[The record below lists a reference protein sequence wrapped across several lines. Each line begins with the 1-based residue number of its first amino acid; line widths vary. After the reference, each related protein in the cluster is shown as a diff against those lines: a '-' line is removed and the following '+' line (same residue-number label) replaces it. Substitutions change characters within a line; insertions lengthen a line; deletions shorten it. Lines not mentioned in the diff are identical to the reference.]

1 MRRAYA
7 AALSSATIL
16 MTAATA
22 IAAQGDWYVRGE
34 GGYVFGGDTFDG
46 DIFVPGD
53 HDASTDGGW
62 RAAVAAGYLVESD
75 LRVEVEVAYSDRDT
89 DDGQLFGSALPT
101 VSGSIS
107 ALMVTANLVWDIPHK
122 LFGAQPFVG
131 AGVGMLHVDADYTS
145 FDAATI
151 TIDDTDSEA
160 VGKVF
165 AGVAYPI
172 GNNLEATFTYQY
184 AGSFNDLDFPAG
196 PALAPTLGIFRTDY
210 DEHSLSLGIR
220 FTM

>member
-1 MRRAYA
+1 MKRAF
-7 AALSSATIL
+7 AALLSTAAIL
-16 MTAATA
+16 MTTATA

-53 HDASTDGGW
+53 HDVSTDGGW
-62 RAAVAAGYLVESD
+62 RAGIAAGYLVESD
-75 LRVEVEVAYSDRDT
+75 LRVELDVAYSDRDT
-89 DDGQLFGSALPT
+89 SDGQLFGGPLAV

-107 ALMVTANLVWDIPHK
+107 AWMATANLVWDIPHT

-131 AGVGMLHVDADYTS
+131 GGVGLLDVNADYTS
-145 FDAATI
+145 FNGATI
-151 TIDDTDSEA
+151 TVNDSDTEA
-160 VGKVF
+160 VGKLF

-196 PALAPTLGIFRTDY
+196 PALSPPLGVFHTRY

-220 FTM
+220 YTM